1 MEVVLLQDVDKLGA
15 QNAIVKVRPGYARN
29 FLIPRGLALVA
40 NDGNRKFA
48 NEKAKQQQRRDEKLL
63 SQLQTI
69 VDQLKRTVVKV
80 GAKTGTSG
88 KIFGSVT
95 TLQLADAIKK
105 QFGVNVD
112 RKKISLIDEEIKTL
126 GTYKALVDLHKDVKV
141 EIDFEVVAE

>member
-15 QNAIVKVRPGYARN
+15 QNAIVKVRPGFARN

-40 NDGNRKFA
+40 NDGNKKFA
-48 NEKAKQQQRRDEKLL
+48 NEKQKQQSRREEKLL

-69 VDQLKRTVVKV
+69 VDQLRKTVVKI

-105 QFGVNVD
+105 QFGVNID
-112 RKKISLIDEEIKTL
+112 RKKISLIDEEIKML

>member
-1 MEVVLLQDVDKLGA
+1 MDVVLLQDVDKLGA
-15 QNAIVKVRPGYARN
+15 QHQIVKVKSGYARN
-29 FLIPRGLALVA
+29 YLIPKGMALLAT
-40 NDGNRKFA
+40 DGNKKMA
-48 NEKAKQQQRRDEKLL
+48 NEREKQQSRRDEKIL

-69 VDQLKRTVVKV
+69 VDQLKKNVLKI

-105 QFGVNVD
+105 QFSVNVD
-112 RKKISLIDEEIKTL
+112 RKKITLLEDEIKTL

>member
-1 MEVVLLQDVDKLGA
+1 MEVVLLQDVDKLGT
-15 QNAIVKVRPGYARN
+15 QNAIVKVKPGFARN
-29 FLIPRGLALVA
+29 YLIPRGLALVA
-40 NDGNRKFA
+40 NDGNKKFA
-48 NEKAKQQQRRDEKLL
+48 QEKQKQAARREEKLV

-69 VDQLKRTVVKV
+69 VDQLRNTVVKI

-112 RKKISLIDEEIKTL
+112 RKKVSILEEDIKTL

>member
-1 MEVVLLQDVDKLGA
+1 MQDVEKLCS
-15 QNAIVKVRPGYARN
+15 QHQIVKVRPGYARN
-29 FLIPRGLALVA
+29 YLIPHGLAQAASEGSRRLAV
-40 NDGNRKFA
+40 
-48 NEKAKQQQRRDEKLL
+48 EKQKQQQRREEKLM

-69 VDQLKRTVVKV
+69 VDQLKKTVVKV

-95 TLQLADAIKK
+95 TLQIADAIKK
-105 QFGVNVD
+105 TFGVNVD
-112 RKKISLIDEEIKTL
+112 RKKITLLEEDIKML

>member
-1 MEVVLLQDVDKLGA
+1 MDVVLLQDVDKLGA
-15 QNAIVKVRPGYARN
+15 QHQIVKVKPGYARN
-29 FLIPRGLALVA
+29 YLIPKGMALLAT
-40 NDGNRKFA
+40 DGNKKMA
-48 NEKAKQQQRRDEKLL
+48 NEREKQQSRRDEKIL

-69 VDQLKRTVVKV
+69 VDQLKKNVLKI

-105 QFGVNVD
+105 QFSVNVD
-112 RKKISLIDEEIKTL
+112 RKKITLLEDEIKTL

>member
-15 QNAIVKVRPGYARN
+15 QHQIVKVRPGYARN
-29 FLIPRGLALVA
+29 YLIPRGLAQPA
-40 NDGNRKFA
+40 SQGARKLA
-48 NEKAKQQQRRDEKLL
+48 AERHKQQQRREEKLM

-69 VDQLKRTVVKV
+69 VDQLRKTVVKV

-105 QFGVNVD
+105 TFGINVD
-112 RKKISLIDEEIKTL
+112 RKKISILEEDIKVL

-141 EIDFEVVAE
+141 EIDFEVVGE

>member
-15 QNAIVKVRPGYARN
+15 QNAIVKVKPGFARN
-29 FLIPRGLALVA
+29 YLIPRGLALVA
-40 NDGNRKFA
+40 NEGNKKFA
-48 NEKAKQQQRRDEKLL
+48 QEKQKQAARREEKLV

-69 VDQLKRTVVKV
+69 VDQLKKTVVKI

-95 TLQLADAIKK
+95 TLQLADALKK
-105 QFGVNVD
+105 QFSVNVD
-112 RKKISLIDEEIKTL
+112 RKKISILEEEIKTL

>member
-15 QNAIVKVRPGYARN
+15 QHQIVKVRPGYARN
-29 FLIPRGLALVA
+29 FLIPRGLAQAASEGARNLA
-40 NDGNRKFA
+40 LERQ
-48 NEKAKQQQRRDEKLL
+48 KQQNRREEKLM

-69 VDQLKRTVVKV
+69 VDKLKTTVVKV

-105 QFGVNVD
+105 AFGVNVD
-112 RKKISLIDEEIKTL
+112 RKKISIIDEDIKTL
-126 GTYKALVDLHKDVKV
+126 GNYKALVDLHKDVKV

>member
-1 MEVVLLQDVDKLGA
+1 MEVVLLQEVDKLGA
-15 QNAIVKVRPGYARN
+15 QNAIVKVKPGFARN

-40 NDGNRKFA
+40 NEGNKKFA
-48 NEKAKQQQRRDEKLL
+48 LEKQKQAQRREEKLV
-63 SQLQTI
+63 SQLQNI
-69 VDQLKRTVVKV
+69 VDQLKKTVVKI

-95 TLQLADAIKK
+95 TLQLAEAIKK

-112 RKKISLIDEEIKTL
+112 RKKVSILEEDIKTL

>member
-1 MEVVLLQDVDKLGA
+1 
-15 QNAIVKVRPGYARN
+15 
-29 FLIPRGLALVA
+29 LIPRGLALVA
-40 NDGNRKFA
+40 NDGNKKFA
-48 NEKAKQQQRRDEKLL
+48 TEKQKQQQRREEKLL

-69 VDQLKRTVVKV
+69 VDQLRKTVVKI

-105 QFGVNVD
+105 QFGVGVD
-112 RKKISLIDEEIKTL
+112 RKKISILEEDIKTL

>member
-1 MEVVLLQDVDKLGA
+1 MEVVLLQDVDKLGT
-15 QNAIVKVRPGYARN
+15 QHQIVKVRPGFARN
-29 FLIPRGLALVA
+29 YLIPRGLAQA
-40 NDGNRKFA
+40 ASGGARKLA
-48 NEKAKQQQRRDEKLL
+48 LEKQKQQQRREEKLM

-69 VDQLKRTVVKV
+69 VDQLKKTVVRV

-95 TLQLADAIKK
+95 TLQLAEAIKK

-112 RKKISLIDEEIKTL
+112 RKKISILEEDIKVL

>member
-15 QNAIVKVRPGYARN
+15 QSQIVKVKPGFARN
-29 FLIPRGLALVA
+29 YLIPRGLALVA
-40 NDGNRKFA
+40 NEGAKKFA
-48 NEKAKQQQRRDEKLL
+48 VEKQKQQQRREEKLL

-69 VDQLKRTVVKV
+69 VDQLRRNVVKV

-95 TLQLADAIKK
+95 TLQLSDAIKK

-112 RKKISLIDEEIKTL
+112 RKKISILEEDIKML

>member
-1 MEVVLLQDVDKLGA
+1 MEVVLLQDVEKLGT
-15 QNAIVKVRPGYARN
+15 QHQIVKVRPGYARN
-29 FLIPRGLALVA
+29 FLIPHGLAQPA
-40 NDGNRKFA
+40 SDGSRRLA
-48 NEKAKQQQRRDEKLL
+48 AEKQKQQERREEKLM

-69 VDQLKRTVVKV
+69 VDQLKKTVIKV
-80 GAKTGTSG
+80 GAKVGTSG

-105 QFGVNVD
+105 TFGVGVY
-112 RKKISLIDEEIKTL
+112 RKKISILEEDIKVL